1 MKDVVKSYH
10 DTGEYKIINGQRVKV
25 NRRKRRSNLK
35 SYYAIAAVAAMV
47 LLLILCMTVFFQY
60 GPDDVTISGVTL
72 YTKEQILA
80 VGGVSEEG
88 NLMRTDTDAISER
101 LKKYLVY
108 IDEAQVKKSYP
119 SKLIINVT
127 EAQKAGDIEFKDK
140 YYVISKSGKLLE
152 SGNEN
157 RTKGIPVVKG
167 LDLKNVT
174 AGNRLETKDT
184 LKTKIFNDLLKQMDQ
199 LGYKKITEIDL
210 TDRTNIQICY
220 NDRIRIYIGSSV
232 DMDYKLKYVKAVID
246 EKLSEKFKGILR
258 YNGMNSGISAIPDS
272 DSKKHEDN
280 NDAEKPSQIENAD
293 ESDDVSDEN
302 YDDGEPIQQDADEEQ
317 YPDENVAYTDWQ

>member
-1 MKDVVKSYH
+1 
-10 DTGEYKIINGQRVKV
+10 
-25 NRRKRRSNLK
+25 
-35 SYYAIAAVAAMV
+35 
-47 LLLILCMTVFFQY
+47 
-60 GPDDVTISGVTL
+60 
-72 YTKEQILA
+72 
-80 VGGVSEEG
+80 
-88 NLMRTDTDAISER
+88 
-101 LKKYLVY
+101 
-108 IDEAQVKKSYP
+108 
-119 SKLIINVT
+119 
-127 EAQKAGDIEFKDK
+127 
-140 YYVISKSGKLLE
+140 
-152 SGNEN
+152 
-157 RTKGIPVVKG
+157 
-167 LDLKNVT
+167 
-174 AGNRLETKDT
+174 
-184 LKTKIFNDLLKQMDQ
+184 MDQ

-302 YDDGEPIQQDADEEQ
+302 YDDGEPIQQDAYEEQ